1 MDRSARFFG
10 KRSRPNRSGRSRG
23 RAPDSSIHLP
33 NTIMSYNLSY
43 GILKSTPP
51 TSKALKSILDAQNAV
66 NAAVTWS
73 HERLALAAPREPR
86 PILTFPLRFG
96 VASGPMTLQLDG
108 LGSSSPMHS
117 ADTYAYG
124 VTRVRNS
131 LWNAH
136 VVAAFWR
143 TVSRMHPE
151 LAIELRDEGGFI
163 VPGSVFLRGGNIEA
177 NRAFLNQERA
187 RALELTGDPQAAV
200 PYVYAELHGLTGQ
213 FFVDASASEHEEV
226 PEVQALGLDW
236 MALEAVTLSE
246 VAQRVVETAI
256 KAPKVAAA

>member
-1 MDRSARFFG
+1 
-10 KRSRPNRSGRSRG
+10 
-23 RAPDSSIHLP
+23 
-33 NTIMSYNLSY
+33 MSYNLTY

-96 VASGPMTLQLDG
+96 IVSGPMTLQLEG
-108 LGSSSPMHS
+108 LGASSPMHS
-117 ADTYAYG
+117 ADYHAYG
-124 VTRVRNS
+124 TSRVRNS
-131 LWNAH
+131 LFNAH
-136 VVAAFWR
+136 VVASFWR

-163 VPGSVFLRGGNIEA
+163 IPGSVFLRGGNIEA
-177 NRAFLNQERA
+177 NRQFLNQERA
-187 RALELTGDPQAAV
+187 RALELTGDPQSAV

-213 FFVDASASEHEEV
+213 FFVDAPAADHEEV
-226 PEVQALGLDW
+226 PEIQALSLDW
-236 MALEAVTLSE
+236 LALEAVNLSD
-246 VAQRVVETAI
+246 VAQRVVEDAI